1 MDSSFKTAIFLIG
14 YFLAPF
20 LGGAVLLRWGIRKR
34 GERPPVEFVLRR
46 GPGESLRRKIAKM
59 DEDMPIQLL
68 LISCLPFVLVWIVLL
83 AAGKFGTF
91 VSLAA
96 AIVAVLVLLL
106 GMGCICY
113 WTIRHFKTR
122 RNYLLGYLGERAVA
136 EELEPL
142 TREGY
147 HVFHDV
153 PVEKVEGSFNL
164 DHVVVG
170 PTGLFAI
177 ETKTRRKGR
186 ARDGFDDHKVF
197 YDGRQLI
204 WPWAEDTFGL
214 KQAQNE
220 ADWLTKWVNQMTG
233 ISIAAKPIL
242 ALPGWW
248 VETRA
253 LGPVSVQNAKNLP
266 SNIRGKGIRLLDDAQ
281 IDLIARQLDVRCRD
295 VKD

>member
-1 MDSSFKTAIFLIG
+1 MDTTLKAAIFLIG
-14 YFLAPF
+14 YILLPFF
-20 LGGAVLLRWGIRKR
+20 LGTLLLLWGIKKR

-59 DEDMPIQLL
+59 DEDMPIQMSLVSFCPLIAGWLL
-68 LISCLPFVLVWIVLL
+68 LLTIN
-83 AAGKFGTF
+83 KFGL
-91 VSLAA
+91 VASY
-96 AIVAVLVLLL
+96 VAVALAGVILLL
-106 GMGCICY
+106 GMAGICI
-113 WTIRHFKTR
+113 WTLRHFKKR

-142 TREGY
+142 MRDGY

-153 PVEKVEGSFNL
+153 PSEKVEGSFNL

-186 ARDGFDDHKVF
+186 AREGFEEHKVF

-204 WPWAEDTFGL
+204 WPWAEDIHGL

-220 ADWLTKWVNQMTG
+220 AEWLTKWVKQMTG
-233 ISIAAKPIL
+233 IAIAAKPVL

-253 LGPVSVQNAKNLP
+253 LGPVSVQNAKNL
-266 SNIRGKGIRLLDDAQ
+266 SSHIRAKGLRLLDDAQ